1 MLNRKK
7 IINGIMTEVGFTII
21 FIVMLFGM
29 SLIMR

>member
-7 IINGIMTEVGFTII
+7 IINGVISEMGFTVI
-21 FIVMLFGM
+21 FIMMLFGM